1 MLVGMEIRKFTPDDH
16 DTVVAAVELTNAA
29 LKVDAPFN
37 HGFTVKEYTLMLRH
51 GWDGEVPETFAAW
64 DRGQLAGTVAVH
76 TSEWDNTHLAWLELR
91 VHPDLRGSGRGSE
104 MLGFAESRARE
115 LGRTSVGVDGW
126 DHPETHRFAA
136 KHDLPRKGSAIKRR
150 QALARVDWAEVEQMY
165 AEAAAAASAYELL
178 RIPGRTPGDLIA
190 PLAELTAAIN
200 DAPLDDLDIEDEV
213 FPVERVQA
221 YEAAQVASE
230 RRLYRVLAR
239 HRDTGELAGHTV
251 VAVDDERPW
260 IGNQHDTSVARAHR
274 GHRLGLLLKSDMMRW
289 LADVEQELASI
300 DTWNMESNDFM
311 ISVNERLGYEVLG
324 REYQF
329 QRNL

>member
-1 MLVGMEIRKFTPDDH
+1 MLVAMEIRKFTPDDH

-37 HGFTVKEYTLMLRH
+37 HGFTLKEYTLMLRH

-64 DRGQLAGTVAVH
+64 DRGQLAGTAAVH
-76 TSEWDNTHLAWLELR
+76 TSEWDNTHLAWLELM

-104 MLGFAESRARE
+104 MLRFAESRARE

-150 QALARVDWAEVEQMY
+150 QTLARVDWTEVEQVY
-165 AEAAAAASAYELL
+165 AEATAAASAYELV
-178 RIPGRTPGDLIA
+178 RIPGRTPDDLIA
-190 PLAELTAAIN
+190 ALAELTAAIN

-289 LADVEQELASI
+289 LADAEPELASI